1 MSHSQDP
8 VAPSDA
14 APVPAVLTAPLARAS
29 SAPEV
34 LIQPRD
40 DFVYLSH
47 QEAGVRWMLAREEP
61 TAAVCRGGILGDDM
75 GLGKTGQAIGLLKN
89 SPFNLRTLIICP
101 PALMAGWTDELQA
114 CGFAVATLLQ
124 SSVWSVPATA
134 AAGPTVWLTSYPKAC
149 LYKIALSTATEP
161 FERIILDEGHVIRNG
176 KQTSR
181 WLSCMAIAKR
191 AVCRWILSATP
202 VQNGPNDWRNL
213 CWWLRVRCA
222 PSDVPRLGPILMLR
236 RTMAELRSVID
247 SLPPLPRFI
256 DHDLTISEG
265 TPEGKLFRVLCDQME
280 NALENKS
287 MSALIKL
294 ELWMRIQQFLVH
306 PQIYVEA
313 MRSKFGRGAY
323 CRPDWV
329 SEADGCGGGGATK
342 WTACV
347 AELRRAIGEQIG
359 TIVFCNFRAEMD
371 KVASVAEGLGA
382 AVFAIRGGMD
392 PDAVRLAV
400 ADAKA
405 ACLLPDSERRGVV
418 VIVQIVSGGAG
429 LNLQFCK
436 RILFLS
442 QHWNPAVVHQAV
454 GRAVRIGQSVAVEV
468 HFFRCVDDVLD
479 NIDKRMMD
487 IHISKIAG
495 ARAICPSLYEG
506 FAPVVIEGVLDL
518 EATKAALMPVVSE
531 SERAVLL
538 ATDSVTSAPS
548 PTPDPS
554 SSEDPQ

>member
-1 MSHSQDP
+1 MSNLAASMDP
-8 VAPSDA
+8 VPSA
-14 APVPAVLTAPLARAS
+14 EV
-29 SAPEV
+29 PEV
-34 LIQPRD
+34 LLGPVGRTSGVPEVLLQPRP
-40 DFVYLSH
+40 DFEYLSH
-47 QEAGVRWMLAREEP
+47 QETGVRWMMAREEP
-61 TAAVCRGGILGDDM
+61 GAAVCRGGILGDDM

-89 SPFNLRTLIICP
+89 SPYKLRTLIICP

-114 CGFAVATLLQ
+114 CGFAVSTLLQ
-124 SSVWSVPATA
+124 SSVWSLPVGAGATS
-134 AAGPTVWLTSYPKAC
+134 VWLTSYPKAC
-149 LYKIALSTATEP
+149 LYKMALATAADP

-222 PSDVPRLGPILMLR
+222 PADVPRLGPTLMLR
-236 RTMAELRSVID
+236 RTMAELRAVIA
-247 SLPPLPRFI
+247 SLPPLPRFV
-256 DHDLTISEG
+256 DHDLSISAG
-265 TPEGKLFRVLCDQME
+265 TAEGKLFRVLCDQME

-287 MSALIKL
+287 VSALIKL

-329 SEADGCGGGGATK
+329 SGPDGTGGGGASK

-347 AELRRAIGEQIG
+347 GELRRAIGEQIG
-359 TIVFCNFRAEMD
+359 TIVFCNFRSEMD
-371 KVASVAEGLGA
+371 KVAAVAEGLGA

-405 ACLLPDSERRGVV
+405 ACALGDSERKGVV
-418 VIVQIVSGGAG
+418 IIVQIVSGGAG

-479 NIDKRMMD
+479 NIDRRMMD
-487 IHISKIAG
+487 IHIAKIAG
-495 ARAICPSLYEG
+495 ARAICETLYEG
-506 FAPVVIEGVLDL
+506 FAPVVIEGVEGL
-518 EATKAALMPVVSE
+518 EAAKAA
-531 SERAVLL
+531 A
-538 ATDSVTSAPS
+538 SAPALS
-548 PTPDPS
+548 EADRTALVAADAIVAAS
-554 SSEDPQ
+554 ATEEVSEDPN

>member
-1 MSHSQDP
+1 
-8 VAPSDA
+8 
-14 APVPAVLTAPLARAS
+14 
-29 SAPEV
+29 
-34 LIQPRD
+34 
-40 DFVYLSH
+40 
-47 QEAGVRWMLAREEP
+47 
-61 TAAVCRGGILGDDM
+61 M

-89 SPFNLRTLIICP
+89 SPFALRTLIICP

-124 SSVWSVPATA
+124 SSVWSAPTGATA
-134 AAGPTVWLTSYPKAC
+134 ADAATAATVWLTSYPKAC
-149 LYKIALSTATEP
+149 LYKVALATAAEP

-181 WLSCMAIAKR
+181 WMSCMAIAKR

-202 VQNGPNDWRNL
+202 VQNGPTDWRNL
-213 CWWLRVRCA
+213 CWWLRVRCPPA
-222 PSDVPRLGPILMLR
+222 EVPRLGPLVMLR
-236 RTMAELRSVID
+236 RTMAELRDEIP
-247 SLPPLPRFI
+247 SLPPLPRFV
-256 DHDLTISEG
+256 DHDFSIDPDTA
-265 TPEGKLFRVLCDQME
+265 EGKLFRVLCDNLE

-313 MRSKFGRGAY
+313 MRAKFGRGAY

-329 SEADGCGGGGATK
+329 SGPDGCGGGGASK

-347 AELRRAIGEQIG
+347 AEMRRAIDEQIG

-371 KVASVAEGLGA
+371 KVAAVAESLGA

-454 GRAVRIGQSVAVEV
+454 GRAVRIGQRIAVEV
-468 HFFRCVDDVLD
+468 HCFRCVDDVLD
-479 NIDKRMMD
+479 NIDQRMMD
-487 IHISKIAG
+487 IHIAKIAG
-495 ARAICPSLYEG
+495 ARVICDTLYEG
-506 FAPVVIEGVLDL
+506 YAPVGIEGVEDL
-518 EATKAALMPVVSE
+518 EATKAALMPALSE
-531 SERAVLL
+531 AERAVLIS
-538 ATDSVTSAPS
+538 TDSVTSSAPS
-548 PTPDPS
+548 SALPLPS
-554 SSEDPQ
+554 SALPLAEDPQ